1 MFLVTYLFIL
11 PRKSTAFSSKAQQKR
26 QKKPSFQHF
35 FAFFCCREAKKRYI
49 CGQITQKVT
58 LFISYKERKTIMRAF
73 DFLATFIGGALV
85 GAACGLL
92 FAPEKGSD
100 LREKIAEALRK
111 RGIKLNR
118 QEMSDLVDE
127 IAEELQA
134 AKAEE

>member
-1 MFLVTYLFIL
+1 MKALDFFV
-11 PRKSTAFSSKAQQKR
+11 AFVS
-26 QKKPSFQHF
+26 
-35 FAFFCCREAKKRYI
+35 
-49 CGQITQKVT
+49 
-58 LFISYKERKTIMRAF
+58 
-73 DFLATFIGGALV
+73 GAAI

-118 QEMSDLVDE
+118 KEMSDLVDE

-134 AKAEE
+134 TKEEE